1 MNSYIRA
8 NQQLNRFL
16 HAALPAFTNIYIIL
30 DRTLELGFP
39 AIVTPSTNDVRMVIV
54 IINDCGVIF
63 LFSSGISSDKVKSPS
78 LIYLTHVSY
87 QKFNGAGRWFAIK
100 REFSGAVTYE
110 TSFNPTAAPRTM
122 AIKTT
127 LLQSLDSPYKS
138 IPIIAPPDAPIPVQI
153 A

>member
-63 LFSSGISSDKVKSPS
+63 LFFFWNFFRQSKITFTN
-78 LIYLTHVSY
+78 L
-87 QKFNGAGRWFAIK
+87 FNSCI
-100 REFSGAVTYE
+100 
-110 TSFNPTAAPRTM
+110 
-122 AIKTT
+122 
-127 LLQSLDSPYKS
+127 
-138 IPIIAPPDAPIPVQI
+138 IPKIQWSR
-153 A
+153 